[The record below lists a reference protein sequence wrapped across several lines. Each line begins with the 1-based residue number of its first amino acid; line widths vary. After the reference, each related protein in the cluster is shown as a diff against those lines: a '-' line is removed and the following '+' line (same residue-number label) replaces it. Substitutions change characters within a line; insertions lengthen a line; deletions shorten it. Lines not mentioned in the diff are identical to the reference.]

1 MQTLNHFKSAI
12 AFALLFALTTT
23 FYGPGTANAQ
33 DPKLQFYELRIYKI
47 FDVEKQKIADDY
59 FKDALLP
66 ALNRQKIDNV
76 GVFHNLKDENDHSIF
91 VVIPFD
97 NLEAF
102 ASYNRKLGDDPQY
115 QVDGKPYLKRD
126 KDDAIFERIESRLL
140 KAFAGMPKMDMADY
154 SLNKTD
160 RLFELRLYESA
171 TEEDARLK
179 VEMFNKGEAQL
190 MKDVKMGPV
199 FFGETLVG
207 PDVPNLVYMLSAE
220 SMKEHEA
227 HWKAFKASPQ
237 WEEMKKIPKYKD
249 TVSKIKNWFLKPTDY
264 SQF

>member
-1 MQTLNHFKSAI
+1 M
-12 AFALLFALTTT
+12 
-23 FYGPGTANAQ
+23 
-33 DPKLQFYELRIYKI
+33 
-47 FDVEKQKIADDY
+47 
-59 FKDALLP
+59 LP

-97 NLEAF
+97 NIEAF
-102 ASYNRKLGDDPQY
+102 VNYNQKLGDDPQY
-115 QVDGKPYLKRD
+115 QVDGKPFLKRE

-140 KAFAGMPKMDMADY
+140 KAFAGMPKMDLADY

-160 RLFELRLYESA
+160 RLFELRLYESP

-179 VEMFNKGEAQL
+179 VEMFNKGESQL

-199 FFGETLVG
+199 FFGETLTG
-207 PDVPNLVYMLSAE
+207 PDVPNLVYMLSAK
-220 SMKEHEA
+220 SMEEHEA

-237 WEEMKKIPKYKD
+237 WEEMKKLKKYKG
-249 TVSKIKNWFLKPTDY
+249 TVSKIQNWFLKPTAY